1 MRIAAH
7 LLVRFTLQI
16 GDAMAKKD
24 SRVRRHVVRQDDGQW
39 AVKAP
44 GAARA
49 SSVSQTQSEAIK
61 RARETVRNQG
71 GGEVRIHGRDG
82 RIRDSDTIKPGRDPN
97 PPRDRR

>member
-1 MRIAAH
+1 
-7 LLVRFTLQI
+7 
-16 GDAMAKKD
+16 MAKKGKPT
-24 SRVRRHVVRQDDGQW
+24 SRHVVRTEDGRW

-44 GAARA
+44 GSQRA
-49 SSVSQTQSEAIK
+49 SSVSSTQREAIAK
-61 RARETVRNQG
+61 ARDTVSKEG